1 MAGNMNDGL
10 SLKIKMPQTLV
21 YTSGMHMTLDNILNK
36 LLNWIFPVKND
47 GCQFEMDI
55 QIDN

>member
-10 SLKIKMPQTLV
+10 SLKIKMPQPLV

>member
-10 SLKIKMPQTLV
+10 SLKIKKLQPLV
-21 YTSGMHMTLDNILNK
+21 CTSGMYMTLDKILNK

-47 GCQFEMDI
+47 VCQFEI
-55 QIDN
+55 NILIDN